1 MKDLFLEP
9 PIMVAVLVF
18 SLIYFVILFKST
30 KNKKFAAIFEI
41 ITVQVFL
48 FTISGAN
55 FFPFNRLDPG
65 DIGDPSKG
73 FFSGFILI
81 LVYGLFFILFRG
93 KTRQILSNF
102 TLLFQQPWLGI
113 YLGLLTCSIFWS
125 ENSIVTLKAT
135 IGLLFFSIFAVHFAR
150 KYNWQELS
158 QLLRWNSTY
167 IAIYS
172 IFSALFVPTVGI
184 CRKGWC
190 GGFGHPIDL
199 GSIMAL
205 GISLWLLNAFANP
218 RYYLRSLVFSSICF
232 VVMQFTNSAGA
243 LLVCMT
249 LIVLLFFTTFL
260 KKLKFTQAFIVFM
273 VLLSSFGISS
283 IWLMENFENFL
294 SFFKKDITISGRIP
308 LWNLLLQTSIKEHL
322 WFGYGFN
329 AYWQRWMGS
338 ESPANNVV
346 INIVGNGR
354 DWVAHAHN
362 GFLDIILNI
371 GVIGLVLF
379 ICLFLINVVRTI
391 RLIIRTKR
399 SESFLPLIILTFTF
413 ITNLF
418 NSPIII
424 PSFIWFLFV
433 IVTIRLNNFGY
444 KQLSRAKLSLNK

>member
-41 ITVQVFL
+41 ITVQIFL

-73 FFSGFILI
+73 FFSGFFLLLI
-81 LVYGLFFILFRG
+81 YGLFFILFRG

-113 YLGLLTCSIFWS
+113 YLGLLAFSVFWS

-218 RYYLRSLVFSSICF
+218 RYYLRSLVCSSICF

-243 LLVCMT
+243 SLVFMT

-444 KQLSRAKLSLNK
+444 KQLGRAKLSLNK

>member
-1 MKDLFLEP
+1 MIEW
-9 PIMVAVLVF
+9 
-18 SLIYFVILFKST
+18 
-30 KNKKFAAIFEI
+30 N
-41 ITVQVFL
+41 
-48 FTISGAN
+48 
-55 FFPFNRLDPG
+55 
-65 DIGDPSKG
+65 
-73 FFSGFILI
+73 
-81 LVYGLFFILFRG
+81 
-93 KTRQILSNF
+93 SNF
-102 TLLFQQPWLGI
+102 PRAVAFIRT
-113 YLGLLTCSIFWS
+113 S
-125 ENSIVTLKAT
+125 
-135 IGLLFFSIFAVHFAR
+135 SIFAVHFAR

-218 RYYLRSLVFSSICF
+218 RYYLRSLVCSSICF

-243 LLVCMT
+243 SLVFMT

-418 NSPIII
+418 K
-424 PSFIWFLFV
+424 
-433 IVTIRLNNFGY
+433 VTSN
-444 KQLSRAKLSLNK
+444 